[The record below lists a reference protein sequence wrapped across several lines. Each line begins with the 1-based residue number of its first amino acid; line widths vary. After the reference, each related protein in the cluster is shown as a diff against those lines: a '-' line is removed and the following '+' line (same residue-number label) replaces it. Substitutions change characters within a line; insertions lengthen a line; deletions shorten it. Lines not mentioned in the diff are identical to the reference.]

1 MSDDNPYQF
10 NIRSPQEHWGG
21 PRDRELHVVLVHP
34 EIPGNT
40 GNIGRLCA
48 GANVWL
54 HLVKPL
60 GYELD
65 DRYLR
70 RAGLDYWPHVRL
82 CVHDN
87 FAEIEQIFPEE
98 RLFLFTKKAGRC
110 YTEAKWREGSVLVF
124 GKETKG
130 LSPELRQRYEQR
142 LCRIPI
148 SDKVRS
154 LNLSNACAVGLY
166 EAMRQLNW
174 HTLDDNCT
182 SAHSV

>member
-98 RLFLFTKKAGRC
+98 RLFLFTKKAGGATRRRSGGRARC
-110 YTEAKWREGSVLVF
+110 LSSARRPKGCPQSCANATNSDCAEFRSVTRCEA
-124 GKETKG
+124 
-130 LSPELRQRYEQR
+130 
-142 LCRIPI
+142 
-148 SDKVRS
+148 
-154 LNLSNACAVGLY
+154 
-166 EAMRQLNW
+166 
-174 HTLDDNCT
+174 
-182 SAHSV
+182 